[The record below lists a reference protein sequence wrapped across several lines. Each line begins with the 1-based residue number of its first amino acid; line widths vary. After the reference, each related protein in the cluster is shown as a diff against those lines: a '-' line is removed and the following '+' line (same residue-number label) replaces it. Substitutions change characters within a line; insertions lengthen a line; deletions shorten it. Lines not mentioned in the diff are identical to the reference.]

1 MRVLNCT
8 LLVRG
13 GYEMELFII
22 VFILGMIGTFIEVG
36 KIDTFGRDEVEDER
50 LH

>member
-8 LLVRG
+8 LALRG

-22 VFILGMIGTFIEVG
+22 VFIASMIGTFIEMG
-36 KIDTFGRDEVEDER
+36 KLDDKRRPKDEEQGR
-50 LH
+50 